1 MSMSGKLHMDTNLF
15 YVFVAQF
22 LSSLDIVIGEAGGIF
37 QLLYRVLTDR
47 SDKDKDIDIDRLA
60 SVLSLDIANQ

>member
-1 MSMSGKLHMDTNLF
+1 MF
-15 YVFVAQF
+15 IVVIVAEF
-22 LSSLDIVIGEAGGIF
+22 LSSPDIIDIVIGEAGGIF